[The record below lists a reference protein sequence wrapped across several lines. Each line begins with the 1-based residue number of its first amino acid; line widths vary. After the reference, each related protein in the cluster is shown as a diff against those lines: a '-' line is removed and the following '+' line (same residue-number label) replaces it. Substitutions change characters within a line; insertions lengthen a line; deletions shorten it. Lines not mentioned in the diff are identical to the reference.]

1 MIFEIQNEVSR
12 IYFVELEQETHN
24 PSKNLA
30 YVIISDLFQDVVQ
43 IKNSC
48 FWEMKVNCAR
58 AGLTYFLG
66 NKVTPICP
74 VLHTDYHYPVGFREP
89 DCRDVRSIFITIFL

>member
-12 IYFVELEQETHN
+12 IYLVELEQETHI

-66 NKVTPICP
+66 NKVTPTYTP
-74 VLHTDYHYPVGFREP
+74 
-89 DCRDVRSIFITIFL
+89 ITIIPLDFVSRTVGT